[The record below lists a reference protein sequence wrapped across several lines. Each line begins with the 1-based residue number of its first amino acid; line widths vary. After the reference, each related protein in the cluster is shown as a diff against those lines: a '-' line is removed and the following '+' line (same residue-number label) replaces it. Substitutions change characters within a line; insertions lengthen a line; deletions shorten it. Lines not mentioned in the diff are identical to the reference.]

1 MNKEEIVSIL
11 AEKGFIATE
20 KKDFMG
26 NAFTQYTMEDD
37 DTYTGADVCINETS
51 IYLLVPPVIDIDELS
66 VSIRIYLD
74 GADGL
79 YLGGMSFVLDEI
91 EYFDIE

>member
-1 MNKEEIVSIL
+1 MNREEIVSIL

-26 NAFTQYTMEDD
+26 NSFIQYTIEDND
-37 DTYTGADVCINETS
+37 AYTGADVCINETS
-51 IYLLVPPVIDIDELS
+51 IYLLVPPVIDIDDIS
-66 VSIRIYLD
+66 VSIRIYFD
-74 GADGL
+74 GADGV

>member
-1 MNKEEIVSIL
+1 MNREEIVSIL

-20 KKDFMG
+20 KEDFMG
-26 NAFTQYTMEDD
+26 NSFVQYTIEDD
-37 DTYTGADVCINETS
+37 DAYTGADVCINETS

>member
-20 KKDFMG
+20 KEDFMG

-37 DTYTGADVCINETS
+37 DAYTGADVCINETS

>member
-1 MNKEEIVSIL
+1 MNREEIVSIL
-11 AEKGFIATE
+11 AEKGFVATE
-20 KKDFMG
+20 KEDFMG
-26 NAFTQYTMEDD
+26 NSFIQYTMEDD
-37 DTYTGADVCINETS
+37 DAYTGADVCINETS

>member
-1 MNKEEIVSIL
+1 MNREEIVAIL
-11 AEKGFIATE
+11 TEKEFVGQE

-26 NAFTQYTMEDD
+26 NAFTQYTIEDD
-37 DTYTGADVCINETS
+37 DAYTGADVCINETS
-51 IYLLVPPVIDIDELS
+51 IYLTVSPVIDIDDIS

-79 YLGGMSFVLDEI
+79 YLGGMSFVFTDI

>member
-1 MNKEEIVSIL
+1 MNREEIVSIL
-11 AEKGFIATE
+11 VNKGFVATE
-20 KKDFMG
+20 KVDFMG
-26 NAFTQYTMEDD
+26 NSFTQYTIEDD
-37 DTYTGADVCINETS
+37 DAYTGADVCINETS
-51 IYLLVPPVIDIDELS
+51 IYLLVPPVIDIDDIS

-79 YLGGMSFVLDEI
+79 YLGGMSLILDEI

>member
-1 MNKEEIVSIL
+1 MNREEIVSIL
-11 AEKGFIATE
+11 AEKGFVATE
-20 KKDFMG
+20 KEDFMG
-26 NAFTQYTMEDD
+26 NSFIQYTMEDD
-37 DTYTGADVCINETS
+37 DAYTGADVCINETS

-79 YLGGMSFVLDEI
+79 YLGGMSFVFDEI

>member
-1 MNKEEIVSIL
+1 MNREEIVSIL

-20 KKDFMG
+20 KEDFMG
-26 NAFTQYTMEDD
+26 NAFIQYTMEDD
-37 DTYTGADVCINETS
+37 DAYTGADVCINETS

-79 YLGGMSFVLDEI
+79 YLGGMSFILDEI

>member
-1 MNKEEIVSIL
+1 MNREEIVSIL

-20 KKDFMG
+20 KEDFMG
-26 NAFTQYTMEDD
+26 NTFIQYTMEDD
-37 DTYTGADVCINETS
+37 DVYTGADVCINETS

-79 YLGGMSFVLDEI
+79 YLGGMSFVLNEV

>member
-1 MNKEEIVSIL
+1 MNREEIVSIL
-11 AEKGFIATE
+11 AEKGFVATE

-26 NAFTQYTMEDD
+26 NSFIQYTMEDD
-37 DTYTGADVCINETS
+37 DAYTGADVCINETS

>member
-20 KKDFMG
+20 KEDFMG

-37 DTYTGADVCINETS
+37 DAYTGADVCINETS
-51 IYLLVPPVIDIDELS
+51 IYLLVPPVIDVDKLS
-66 VSIRIYLD
+66 ISIRIYLD

-79 YLGGMSFVLDEI
+79 YLGGMSFALDEI

>member
-1 MNKEEIVSIL
+1 MNREEIVSIL
-11 AEKGFIATE
+11 AEKGFVGVE

-26 NAFTQYTMEDD
+26 NSFIQYTMEDD
-37 DTYTGADVCINETS
+37 DAYTGADVCINETS

-79 YLGGMSFVLDEI
+79 YLGGMSFVFTDI

>member
-1 MNKEEIVSIL
+1 MNREEIVSIL
-11 AEKGFIATE
+11 AEKGFVATE
-20 KKDFMG
+20 KEDFMG
-26 NAFTQYTMEDD
+26 NSFIQYTMEDD
-37 DTYTGADVCINETS
+37 DAYTGADVCINETS
-51 IYLLVPPVIDIDELS
+51 IYLLVPPVIDIDDIS

-79 YLGGMSFVLDEI
+79 YLGGMSFVFTDI

>member
-1 MNKEEIVSIL
+1 MNKKEIVSIL

-20 KKDFMG
+20 KEDFMG

-37 DTYTGADVCINETS
+37 DAYTGADVCINETS

>member
-1 MNKEEIVSIL
+1 MNREEIVSIL
-11 AEKGFIATE
+11 AEKGFVATE
-20 KKDFMG
+20 KEDFMG
-26 NAFTQYTMEDD
+26 NSFIQYTMEDD
-37 DTYTGADVCINETS
+37 DAYTGADVCINETS

-79 YLGGMSFVLDEI
+79 YLGGMSFVFDEI
-91 EYFDIE
+91 EYFEIE

>member
-1 MNKEEIVSIL
+1 MNREEIVSIL
-11 AEKGFIATE
+11 AKKGFIATE
-20 KKDFMG
+20 KEDFMG

-37 DTYTGADVCINETS
+37 DAYTGADVCINETS

>member
-1 MNKEEIVSIL
+1 MNREEIISIL
-11 AEKGFIATE
+11 TEKGFIATE
-20 KKDFMG
+20 KEDFMG

-37 DTYTGADVCINETS
+37 DAYTGADVCINETS
-51 IYLLVPPVIDIDELS
+51 IYLLVPPVIDIDDIS
-66 VSIRIYLD
+66 VSIRIYFD
-74 GADGL
+74 GADGV

>member
-1 MNKEEIVSIL
+1 MNREEIVSIL
-11 AEKGFIATE
+11 AEKGFVATE
-20 KKDFMG
+20 KEDFMG
-26 NAFTQYTMEDD
+26 NSFIQYTMEDD
-37 DTYTGADVCINETS
+37 DAYTGADVCINETS

-79 YLGGMSFVLDEI
+79 YLGGMSFILDEI